1 MCHVHAPTSRGALE
15 AVSAKLLFLFF
26 EKVLLKEKDDHKK
39 AELSAIL
46 KLQVK

>member
-1 MCHVHAPTSRGALE
+1 MCHVHRPAGVLWKQVGKVA
-15 AVSAKLLFLFF
+15 FLFF
-26 EKVLLKEKDDHKK
+26 EKGLLKEKDDHKK